1 MMGRERNRGQLRL
14 TDVEYL
20 AGAPVVPSNSFYGK
34 LAEWGTRM
42 VTDDLFAELYAE
54 DGRASVPPGRLA
66 KMLLL
71 MFHDN
76 VSEREAEE
84 RTRYDLRWK
93 HALHLGI
100 GEHVDRLALLRFRGR
115 LVAGQKMRV
124 VFERF
129 VKLAVGAGVLK
140 ANALQVI
147 DSTHVAGAAAVEDTY
162 TLIRHAIQ
170 KLLRVADRH
179 PGLKAEW
186 LKQLVREDYGQ
197 DGKPE
202 IDWKDEAARNKL
214 LNDLV
219 KDARTLLAE
228 ASRVERDTAAQAAY
242 DLLAAVTEQDIE
254 TLEDGKVAIRKGV
267 AKDRI
272 PSTVDPE
279 MRHGRKS
286 SAGRFT
292 GHKVTV
298 TVEPESHII
307 TDVKAHAGN
316 SHDSSV
322 VRDVVEDQK
331 AMGLAPA
338 DLVGDTAYGSAEL
351 RHDLQQQGVHIVAPA
366 PPVPPE
372 PKSGRFPKSAF
383 QIDLE
388 KGTCTCPAGQVTTRT
403 RTDKNDGR
411 VTEFLFPETA
421 CQGCPLREQCL
432 RKQDKGRGVK
442 VHRYETMLQ
451 SARVEQKTP
460 GFQAKYEERPMVER
474 ANAELKRHGLR
485 KARYIGLVKLD
496 LQALWTSSVLNLKR
510 LFKWLQKEPQAPARL
525 LAALAH

>member
-1 MMGRERNRGQLRL
+1 MMGRERNRNQLRL
-14 TDVEYL
+14 TDVEHL
-20 AGAPVVPSNSFYGK
+20 AGAPVVPPESFYGK
-34 LAEWGTRM
+34 MANWGARM
-42 VTDDLFAELYAE
+42 VTDDLFADLYAK
-54 DGRASVPPGRLA
+54 DGRASVPPGLCA

-100 GEHVDRLALLRFRGR
+100 GEHVDRLALLRFRAR
-115 LVAGQKMRV
+115 LIAGKKMRV

-129 VKLAVGAGVLK
+129 VKLAVEAGVLK

-186 LKQLVREDYGQ
+186 LKELVRDDYDQ
-197 DGKPE
+197 DGKPN
-202 IDWKDEAARNKL
+202 IDWKDEAARTKL

-219 KDARTLLAE
+219 KDARTLLTE
-228 ASRVERDTAAQAAY
+228 ASKVERDLAAQAAY

-254 TLEDGKVAIRKGV
+254 TQEDGSVAIRQGV

-272 PSTVDPE
+272 TSTVDPE

-286 SAGRFT
+286 SAGHFT

-298 TVEPESHII
+298 SVEPESHII

-322 VRDVVEDQK
+322 VRDVVAEQK
-331 AMGLAPA
+331 EMGLAPA
-338 DLVGDTAYGSAEL
+338 DLVGDTAYGGAEL
-351 RHDLQQQGVHIVAPA
+351 RHDLEQQGVNVVAP
-366 PPVPPE
+366 VQPE
-372 PKSGRFPKSAF
+372 SKKKGRFPKSAF
-383 QIDLE
+383 ELDLA
-388 KGTCTCPAGQVTTRT
+388 KGTCKCPAGHVTTRT
-403 RTDKNDGR
+403 RTDKQDGR
-411 VTEFLFPETA
+411 VTEFLFPSEL

-432 RKQDKGRGVK
+432 RKNDKGRGVP

-451 SARVEQKTP
+451 KARAQQKTQD
-460 GFQAKYEERPMVER
+460 FQAKYEARPMVER

-485 KARYIGLVKLD
+485 KARYIGRVKLD
-496 LQALWTSSVLNLKR
+496 LQALWTASVLNLKR
-510 LFKWLQKEPQAPARL
+510 LFKWLRTEPEAPARL
-525 LAALAH
+525 LAALAQ

>member
-1 MMGRERNRGQLRL
+1 MMGRERNRNQLRL
-14 TDVEYL
+14 TDVEHL
-20 AGAPVVPSNSFYGK
+20 AGSPVVPSESFYGK
-34 LAEWGTRM
+34 MAEWGARM
-42 VTDDLFAELYAE
+42 VTDDLFADLYAE
-54 DGRASVPPGRLA
+54 DGRASVPPGLLA

-100 GEHVDRLALLRFRGR
+100 GEHVDRLALLRFRAR
-115 LVAGQKMRV
+115 LVAGKKMRV

-129 VKLAVGAGVLK
+129 VKLAVEGGLLK

-162 TLIRHAIQ
+162 TLIRNAIR
-170 KLLRVADRH
+170 KLLHVADRH
-179 PGLKAEW
+179 PGLRAEW
-186 LKQLVREDYGQ
+186 LKQLVREDYDQ

-219 KDARTLLAE
+219 QDARTLLAE
-228 ASRVERDTAAQAAY
+228 ASKVEQDTAARAAY
-242 DLLAAVTEQDIE
+242 DLLAAVTEKDIE
-254 TLEDGKVAIRKGV
+254 PQEDGTVAIRKGV

-272 PSTVDPE
+272 ASTVDPE

-286 SAGRFT
+286 SAGHFT
-292 GHKVTV
+292 GYKVTV
-298 TVEPESHII
+298 AVEPQSHII

-322 VRDVVEDQK
+322 VREVVQEQK
-331 AMGLAPA
+331 AMGLEPA

-351 RHDLQQQGVHIVAPA
+351 RHDLEQQGVHVVAP
-366 PPVPPE
+366 VQPE
-372 PKSGRFPKSAF
+372 PKKDGRFPKSAF

-388 KGTCTCPAGQVTTRT
+388 KGTCTCPASHVTTRT
-403 RTDKNDGR
+403 RTDKQDGR
-411 VTEFLFPETA
+411 VTEFVFPAEL
-421 CQGCPLREQCL
+421 CQGCPLKEQCL
-432 RKQDKGRGVK
+432 RKHDKGRGVK

-451 SARVEQKTP
+451 KARAQQKTP
-460 GFQAKYEERPMVER
+460 EFQAKYEARPMVER

-485 KARYIGLVKLD
+485 KARYLGRVKLD
-496 LQALWTSSVLNLKR
+496 LQALWTASVLNLKR
-510 LFKWLQKEPQAPARL
+510 LFKWLQTEPQAPARL
-525 LAALAH
+525 SAALAR

>member
-1 MMGRERNRGQLRL
+1 MMGRERNRNQLRL
-14 TDVEYL
+14 TDVEHL
-20 AGAPVVPSNSFYGK
+20 VGAPVVPPESFYGK
-34 LAEWGTRM
+34 MATWGAQM
-42 VTDDLFAELYAE
+42 VTDDLFADLYAR
-54 DGRASVPPGRLA
+54 DGRASVPPALCA

-93 HALHLGI
+93 HALHLGM
-100 GEHVDRLALLRFRGR
+100 GEHVDRLALLRFRAR
-115 LVAGQKMRV
+115 LIAGKKMRV
-124 VFERF
+124 VFEHF
-129 VKLAVGAGVLK
+129 VKLAVEAGVLK

-170 KLLRVADRH
+170 KLLRVAERH

-186 LKQLVREDYGQ
+186 LKELVRDDYDQ
-197 DGKPE
+197 DGKPD

-214 LNDLV
+214 LGELV

-228 ASRVERDTAAQAAY
+228 ASKVERDSAAQAAY

-254 TLEDGKVAIRKGV
+254 NQDDGNVTIRQGV

-286 SAGRFT
+286 SAGPFT

-307 TDVKAHAGN
+307 TNVKAHAGN

-322 VRDVVEDQK
+322 VREVVAEQK
-331 AMGLAPA
+331 EMGLELT
-338 DLVGDTAYGSAEL
+338 DLVGDTAYGGAEL
-351 RHDLQQQGVHIVAPA
+351 RHDLEQQGINVVAP
-366 PPVPPE
+366 VQPE
-372 PKSGRFPKSAF
+372 PKRKGRFPKSAF
-383 QIDLE
+383 QINLE
-388 KGTCTCPAGQVTTRT
+388 QGTCTCPAGHVTTRV
-403 RTDKNDGR
+403 RTDKQDGR
-411 VTEFLFPETA
+411 VTAFVFPAEF
-421 CQGCPLREQCL
+421 CQGCPLRQQCL
-432 RKQDKGRGVK
+432 RKNDKGRGIP
-442 VHRYETMLQ
+442 VHRYEAMLQ
-451 SARVEQKTP
+451 KARTQQKTQE
-460 GFQAKYEERPMVER
+460 FQAKYEARPMVER
-474 ANAELKRHGLR
+474 ANAELKQHGLR
-485 KARYIGLVKLD
+485 KARYRGRVKLD
-496 LQALWTSSVLNLKR
+496 LQALWIASVLNLKR
-510 LFKWLQKEPQAPARL
+510 LFKWLQTEPGAPARL
-525 LAALAH
+525 LTALGQ

>member
-14 TDVEYL
+14 TDVEHL
-20 AGAPVVPSNSFYGK
+20 AGTPVVPPDSFYGK
-34 LAEWGTRM
+34 MADWGARM
-42 VTDDLFAELYAE
+42 VTDDLFADLYAK
-54 DGRASVPPGRLA
+54 DGRASVPPGLLA

-100 GEHVDRLALLRFRGR
+100 GEHVDRLALLRFRAR

-129 VKLAVGAGVLK
+129 VKLAMDAGVLK

-162 TLIRHAIQ
+162 TLIRHAIR
-170 KLLRVADRH
+170 KLLRVADRQQ
-179 PGLKAEW
+179 GLRAEW
-186 LKQLVREDYGQ
+186 LKQLVRQDYDQ

-214 LNDLV
+214 LNELV

-228 ASRVERDTAAQAAY
+228 ASKVERDTAAQAAY

-254 TLEDGKVAIRKGV
+254 TQQDGTVTIRKGV

-272 PSTVDPE
+272 ASTVDPE

-286 SAGRFT
+286 SAGHFT
-292 GHKVTV
+292 GHKVSV
-298 TVEPESHII
+298 TVEPESHFI
-307 TDVKAHAGN
+307 TNVKAHAGN
-316 SHDSSV
+316 SHDAST
-322 VRDVVEDQK
+322 VREIVAEQ
-331 AMGLAPA
+331 AALGLKPA
-338 DLVGDTAYGSAEL
+338 DLVGDTAYGGAEL
-351 RHDLQQQGVHIVAPA
+351 RHDLERQGVNIVAP
-366 PPVPPE
+366 VQPE
-372 PKSGRFPKSAF
+372 PNTGRFPKSAF
-383 QIDLE
+383 RIDLE
-388 KGTCTCPAGQVTTRT
+388 NGTCTCPAGQVTDRIRKDRSTG
-403 RTDKNDGR
+403 K
-411 VTEFLFPETA
+411 VTEFLFPATV
-421 CQGCPLREQCL
+421 CQTCPFRDQCL
-432 RKQDKGRGVK
+432 RKNDKGRGVH
-442 VHRYETMLQ
+442 VHPHEASLQ
-451 SARVEQKTP
+451 KARAKQNTP
-460 GFQAKYEERPMVER
+460 EYRAKYEARPIVER

-485 KARYIGLVKLD
+485 KARYFGRVKLD
-496 LQALWTSSVLNLKR
+496 LQALWTASVLNLKR
-510 LFKWLQKEPQAPARL
+510 LFKWLQREPDAAARL
-525 LAALAH
+525 SAALAL

>member
-1 MMGRERNRGQLRL
+1 MMGRERNHNQLRL
-14 TDVEYL
+14 TDVEHL
-20 AGAPVVPSNSFYGK
+20 AGAPVVPPESFYGK
-34 LAEWGTRM
+34 MGQWGAQM
-42 VTDDLFAELYAE
+42 ISDALFADLYAK
-54 DGRASVPPGRLA
+54 DGRASVPPGLCA

-100 GEHVDRLALLRFRGR
+100 GEHVDRLAVLRFRAR
-115 LVAGQKMRV
+115 LVTGEKMRV
-124 VFERF
+124 VFEEF
-129 VKLAVGAGVLK
+129 VKLAVKAGVLK

-147 DSTHVAGAAAVEDTY
+147 DSTHVAGAAAVEDTD
-162 TLIRHAIQ
+162 TLIRHALQ

-186 LKQLVREDYGQ
+186 LKELVRQDYEQ
-197 DGKPE
+197 AGKPE
-202 IDWKDEAARNKL
+202 IDWKDEKARTEL
-214 LNDLV
+214 LNELV
-219 KDARTLLAE
+219 KDARTLLVE
-228 ASRVERDTAAQAAY
+228 ASKVERDSAAQVAY

-254 TLEDGKVAIRKGV
+254 TKEDGSVAIRKGV

-286 SAGRFT
+286 SAGPFT

-298 TVEPESHII
+298 SVEPQSHII

-316 SHDSSV
+316 SHDGSTVREV
-322 VRDVVEDQK
+322 VAEQK
-331 AMGLAPA
+331 EMGLEPE
-338 DLVGDTAYGSAEL
+338 DLVGDTAYGGTEL
-351 RHDLQQQGVHIVAPA
+351 RHDMEQQGVNMVA
-366 PPVPPE
+366 PVPPA
-372 PKSGRFPKSAF
+372 PKKGDRFPKSAF

-388 KGTCTCPAGQVTTRT
+388 HGTCTCPASHVTTRT
-403 RTDKNDGR
+403 RTDKHDGR
-411 VTEFLFPETA
+411 VTEFLFSAEL

-432 RKQDKGRGVK
+432 RKIDKGRSVP

-451 SARVEQKTP
+451 QARAQQKTTD
-460 GFQAKYEERPMVER
+460 FQAKYEARPMVER

-485 KARYIGLVKLD
+485 KARYFGRVKLD
-496 LQALWTSSVLNLKR
+496 LQALWTASVLNLKR
-510 LFKWLQKEPQAPARL
+510 LFKWLQTEPEAPARL
-525 LAALAH
+525 SAALAH